1 MGERGGGAKPTIYD
15 VAERAGVSK
24 SLVSLVLNG
33 SPLVSD
39 DKRAA
44 VQIAIRELGYRP
56 SRAAANLAANRTRT
70 IGLVIDDFQNPWF
83 VDLLRGLRLS
93 LHNRGYHVAIREH
106 FELGGKF
113 FNAVTG
119 FLDTQ
124 VDGLVIAAEPGADLP
139 RIGVPTVVEGTRLH
153 RVPGADEVKSDQET
167 GVRLILDHLHSQGHI
182 RIGHVTGAGGSARY
196 RNAVYE
202 QWMGE
207 RGVEPR
213 VAGEGNP
220 TNEEGGYLGG
230 VALLAAHP
238 DVTAILA
245 ANDTMA
251 LGVRAASR
259 EAGRSVPSDVALAG
273 YDNSQ
278 LARSRFLDL
287 TTIDP
292 QGIEVGMACGAALL
306 RRLEDPGA
314 PRSRAVVQ
322 PSLIVRSS
330 TDNSRW

>member
-1 MGERGGGAKPTIYD
+1 MVRRATTPKPTIYD
-15 VAERAGVSK
+15 VALAAGVSK
-24 SLVSLVLNG
+24 SLVSLVLNE

-39 DKRAA
+39 EKREA
-44 VQIAIRELGYRP
+44 VQRAIAELGYRP
-56 SRAAANLAANRTRT
+56 SRAAANLAAASTRT
-70 IGLVIDDFQNPWF
+70 VGLVVDAFDNPWF
-83 VDLLRGLRLS
+83 VGLLDGLRTTLAP
-93 LHNRGYHVAIREH
+93 HGYHVAIQEH
-106 FELGGKF
+106 YELDGTF
-113 FNAVTG
+113 VNAISE
-119 FLDTQ
+119 FLDSQ
-124 VDGLVIAAEPGADLP
+124 VDALVIAAEPGANLP

-153 RVPGADEVKSDQET
+153 RVPGADEVRSDQES
-167 GVRLILDHLHSQGHI
+167 GVRLILDHLHAQGHI
-182 RIGHVTGAGGSARY
+182 RIGHVTGAGGSARF
-196 RNAVYE
+196 RTGVYE

-213 VAGEGNP
+213 VAGAGNE

-230 VALLAAHP
+230 VDLLAAYP

-251 LGVRAASR
+251 LGVRAALR
-259 EAGRSVPSDVALAG
+259 EAGRSVPNDVALAG

-287 TTIDP
+287 TTVDSR
-292 QGIEVGMACGAALL
+292 GEEVGMACGAALL

-330 TDNSRW
+330 TDNRRW